1 MSETKVLAPTRAEF
15 KSLRECKTLAEAFSC
30 AEFLDRIKQ
39 SAPAH
44 VKPQRMLRTFVQATS
59 RTPKLLQCNMRSVLG
74 AMLTCSEVGLEPN
87 TLLQHAFL
95 IPFER
100 TKWNPE
106 TRKRELISV
115 DVQLIFGYP
124 GLLDLAYRSGHVTS
138 VHADVVW
145 KADTFDFSY
154 GTDAHLRHIPSGRHE
169 QGEVPLW
176 AYAHASLTNGQAFEA
191 MPWADVLRI
200 RNQTQGFQAALRAK
214 EQGDKAAKP
223 YIPASYTETPW
234 VKHQEAMA
242 KKTAF
247 RSLSK
252 WLPKS
257 VELAGALALDEQQ
270 DHSTVDF
277 GAVLDGGASIADGG
291 FIEGEPLDQDE
302 APDATATFTDRRET
316 PVWDQVDNAHTES
329 TQTEGAAPR
338 SAPRK
343 AAAKKAA
350 AATPQDDGIPFE
362 RWNEEGLGGETNQP
376 PKQTAPVVAA
386 GTQATGESSIPNPLP
401 VADPVP
407 VDRSPAS
414 AEAPAPEERST
425 QPPSSGGQAFSA
437 WLMDADGTEMADEDG
452 VIPRDPF
459 NDPVAFARAFVSARG
474 NLFPA
479 DLEAFEAAN
488 KAGIAAA
495 MIAGTEVAPLLI
507 TEPPPAEPT
516 LPMAMPIDP
525 AFIALPSLI
534 KLTKP
539 TMIDFNRQLE
549 ERVTGATTLDWLK
562 HIQSVNEPTYEAF
575 AGSFRLAALAMI
587 ENRRRELT
595 PAPSGQMAETME
607 QLAVDMIHDIHSL
620 ISGADCDAWEAMTG
634 VKAKLHDLETNDPE
648 RWKQVLAA
656 LRSAQL
662 LFAAKGCQSKKDAT
676 ELSKDPVLIER
687 MRWLRENAPLVRTT
701 TASEMDRLIKALP

>member
-1 MSETKVLAPTRAEF
+1 MSETKALAPTRAEF
-15 KSLRECKTLAEAFSC
+15 KTLRECKTLAEAFSC
-30 AEFLDRIKQ
+30 SEFLDRIKQ

-169 QGEVPLW
+169 PNETPLW

-214 EQGDKAAKP
+214 EQGEKAAKP

-242 KKTAF
+242 KKSAF

-277 GAVLDGGASIADGG
+277 GAVLDGNASINDGG
-291 FIEGEPLDQDE
+291 FIEGEPLDGEESGDPG
-302 APDATATFTDRRET
+302 AAFGDRRE
-316 PVWDQVDNAHTES
+316 PPPLWDQIDNAHADS
-329 TQTEGAAPR
+329 NTQTETTTR

-350 AATPQDDGIPFE
+350 AE
-362 RWNEEGLGGETNQP
+362 
-376 PKQTAPVVAA
+376 QTAPSGAA
-386 GTQATGESSIPNPLP
+386 VNAPAANEATQATGEDPKPP

-407 VDRSPAS
+407 AAQAPSTAAAPSP
-414 AEAPAPEERST
+414 EAQST
-425 QPPSSGGQAFSA
+425 QTLASGEMAFSV
-437 WLMDADGTEMADEDG
+437 WLVDGEGAELPDSDG
-452 VIPRDPF
+452 VFEPF
-459 NDPVAFARAFVSARG
+459 TDPVAFARAYVDVRG
-474 NLFPA
+474 NLFPI
-479 DLEAFEAAN
+479 DIEPFEAAN
-488 KAGIAAA
+488 ADNVEWAMKLHPDAAA
-495 MIAGTEVAPLLI
+495 IIMPPTPPPPEPAQQSGSPTLPLNLPPVDQAFI
-507 TEPPPAEPT
+507 PPPAKNT
-516 LPMAMPIDP
+516 RADFTTYVDRFKALLRAATTSAAIDHLVTVNTP
-525 AFIALPSLI
+525 VTERSDFLNSSRLQIKAATEERRKALPAVGGL
-534 KLTKP
+534 
-539 TMIDFNRQLE
+539 
-549 ERVTGATTLDWLK
+549 GGW
-562 HIQSVNEPTYEAF
+562 
-575 AGSFRLAALAMI
+575 AA
-587 ENRRRELT
+587 
-595 PAPSGQMAETME
+595 TME
-607 QLAVDMIHDIHSL
+607 QLAVDMIGDIHRL
-620 ISGADCDAWEAMTG
+620 ASGSDCDSWAASPA
-634 VKAKLHDLETNDPE
+634 VKTKLLDLSTNDPE
-648 RWKQVLAA
+648 RHTQVLAA
-656 LRSAQL
+656 LYSHRL
-662 LFAAKGCQSKKDAT
+662 LLLIKACKTQAEAVA
-676 ELSKDPVLIER
+676 LSREVASIEQV
-687 MRWLRENAPLVRTT
+687 RWLREHAPLVHKNTT
-701 TASEMDRLIKALP
+701 VEMDGHVKGLPK

>member
-1 MSETKVLAPTRAEF
+1 MSDTKALAPTRAEF

-100 TKWNPE
+100 TKWNAQ
-106 TRKRELISV
+106 TRQRESLGFE
-115 DVQLIFGYP
+115 VQLIFGYP

-154 GTDAHLRHIPSGRHE
+154 GTDAHLKHIPSGRHE

-191 MPWADVLRI
+191 MPWADVMRV

-223 YIPASYTETPW
+223 YVPASYTETPW

-270 DHSTVDF
+270 DHSSVDF
-277 GAVLDGGASIADGG
+277 GAVLDGSASIADGG
-291 FIEGEPLDQDE
+291 FIEGEPLDQG
-302 APDATATFTDRRET
+302 DAADPTASFSDRRDP
-316 PVWDQVDNAHTES
+316 PVWDQVEQGHADSKPPEART
-329 TQTEGAAPR
+329 
-338 SAPRK
+338 APRK

-350 AATPQDDGIPFE
+350 APPQ
-362 RWNEEGLGGETNQP
+362 ETQP
-376 PKQTAPVVAA
+376 PETESDGLPFDRWEEESRPTPEQAQARRQAVEQFADEHITKQ
-386 GTQATGESSIPNPLP
+386 
-401 VADPVP
+401 PVP
-407 VDRSPAS
+407 SDVPPAS
-414 AEAPAPEERST
+414 VVAPAPEV
-425 QPPSSGGQAFSA
+425 QSSQSLTSGAPAFSA
-437 WLMDADGTEMADEDG
+437 WLMDFDGTELADEDG
-452 VIPRDPF
+452 VIPTEPF
-459 NDPVAFARAFVSARG
+459 TDPVGFARAYVSVRG

-479 DLEAFEAAN
+479 DIEAFEAVN
-488 KAGIAAA
+488 KPGIAAA
-495 MIAGTEVAPLLI
+495 IIASTEVAPLLI
-507 TEPPPAEPT
+507 TDAPTGAKTAQVAEPT

-525 AFIALPSLI
+525 AFVALPSPG
-534 KLTKP
+534 KLTKA
-539 TMIDFNRQLE
+539 TMTAYNDALKARCAG
-549 ERVTGATTLDWLK
+549 VTTRDGLA
-562 HIQSVNEPTYEAF
+562 HIKAVNEPTF
-575 AGSFRLAALAMI
+575 GTFPPSGRLAALAI
-587 ENRRRELT
+587 LDARDKELT
-595 PAPSGQMAETME
+595 PAPTGALDETME
-607 QLAVDMIHDIHSL
+607 QLAIDMINEIHSL
-620 ISGADCDAWEAMTG
+620 TTAESCDTWAAMSG
-634 VKAKLHDLETNDPE
+634 VKAKMLDLGTNDPE
-648 RWKQVLAA
+648 RWRQVQASLKSTQLMFRVKACTTKAQAGDLA
-656 LRSAQL
+656 
-662 LFAAKGCQSKKDAT
+662 KDVT
-676 ELSKDPVLIER
+676 LIEQ
-687 MRWLRENAPLVRTT
+687 MRWLRENAPLIRTN
-701 TASEMDRLIKALP
+701 TAAEMDRFVGTLP